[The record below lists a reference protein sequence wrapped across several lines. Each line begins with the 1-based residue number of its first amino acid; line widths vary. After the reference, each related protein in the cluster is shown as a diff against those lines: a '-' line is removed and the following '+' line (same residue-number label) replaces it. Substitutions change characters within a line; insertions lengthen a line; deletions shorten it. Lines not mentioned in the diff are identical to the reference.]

1 MNGATMWVEPT
12 VVIVELRWD
21 ERTAKVLY
29 RRSRGRSWG
38 GISRVLSEPVDD
50 MGVGGRSTGCMGVG
64 GRRQLKYLVEE

>member
-29 RRSRGRSWG
+29 RRSRG
-38 GISRVLSEPVDD
+38 GISRVLTEPVDD